1 MELRRRRSLGLLET
15 REAWWNYE
23 EDDLWA
29 CWKRGRLGGT
39 TKKTIFGLVGNEGSR
54 VELRRRR
61 SFGLLETRE
70 AWWNYE
76 EDDLLACLL

>member
-29 CWKRGRLGGT
+29 CWKRGKQGGT
-39 TKKTIFGLVGNEGSR
+39 TKKTIFWLVGNEGSL

-61 SFGLLETRE
+61 SFGLFVVNEGSF
-70 AWWNYE
+70 
-76 EDDLLACLL
+76 ACHEGYFALRT